1 MMVGVVY
8 PGTEPVPDSDRA
20 REPGREREMEEKKGK
35 RKGWVTVPAG
45 FASSPKVSPPKVQ
58 TTSRRLDKLLRD

>member
-8 PGTEPVPDSDRA
+8 PGTEPEPDSDRA
-20 REPGREREMEEKKGK
+20 IEPEREREREREERNGK

-45 FASSPKVSPPKVQ
+45 FASSPKVQ
-58 TTSRRLDKLLRD
+58 TTSRRLDELTKG